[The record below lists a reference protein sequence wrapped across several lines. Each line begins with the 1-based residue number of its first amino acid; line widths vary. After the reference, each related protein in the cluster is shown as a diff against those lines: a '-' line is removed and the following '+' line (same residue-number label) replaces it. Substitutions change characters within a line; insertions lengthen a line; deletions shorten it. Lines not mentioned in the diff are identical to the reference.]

1 MIENAI
7 TISERIE
14 KGFVYLKSAN
24 EKDYEKFKPVL
35 EKLIE
40 EYEEIIKKETNE
52 DIKALLIRIF
62 YLSVKG

>member
-7 TISERIE
+7 KLSERIE
-14 KGFVYLKSAN
+14 NGFAFLKTADE
-24 EKDYEKFKPVL
+24 EKVKKFKPAL

-52 DIKALLIRIF
+52 DIKALLTRIF
-62 YLSVKG
+62 VLSVKG

>member
-7 TISERIE
+7 KISERIE
-14 KGFVYLKSAN
+14 KGFIYLKSAN

-52 DIKALLIRIF
+52 DIKALLTRIF
-62 YLSVKG
+62 ILSVKG

>member
-7 TISERIE
+7 KISERIE

-24 EKDYEKFKPVL
+24 EKDYEKFKPAL

-52 DIKALLIRIF
+52 DIKALLTRIF
-62 YLSVKG
+62 ILSVKG